1 MRRTSYRHHGN
12 CDRTFFDSP
21 SVKFFLVC
29 GLIHAVLYYGLL
41 YLILRVENYALL
53 AGAILGFLTLAVVM
67 FSTLR
72 VEWSGR
78 EKSTPG

>member
-1 MRRTSYRHHGN
+1 VRRTSYRHHGN

-21 SVKFFLVC
+21 SVKFFLNC
-29 GLIHAVLYYGLL
+29 GIVHAVLYGLI
-41 YLILRVENYALL
+41 YLILRVENYAQP

-72 VEWSGR
+72 VDWSGR
-78 EKSTPG
+78 ENPAPG

>member
-1 MRRTSYRHHGN
+1 MDTMGTAIGRLIG
-12 CDRTFFDSP
+12 SP
-21 SVKFFLVC
+21 GFKFFLIC
-29 GLIHAVLYYGLL
+29 GLILGVLYGLL
-41 YLILRVENYALL
+41 YLILRLEDYALL

-78 EKSTPG
+78 EKPAPG

>member
-1 MRRTSYRHHGN
+1 M
-12 CDRTFFDSP
+12 
-21 SVKFFLVC
+21 
-29 GLIHAVLYYGLL
+29 HAVLYYGLL

-72 VEWSGR
+72 VDWSGR
-78 EKSTPG
+78 ENPAPG